1 MLKANCTKVQFAF
14 SLHLKKLNIREGIL
28 RADGS
33 IVDRRRKSCVQ
44 SCYMSW
50 LVYAVVYLGANTAVC
65 WSSRWL
71 LRSDCHSVFN
81 MHARW
86 LDIHRILSL
95 WQLRPSSRGTTCW
108 SDNICPGCDWLV
120 LSWLCAGELKWISSQ
135 LNMQHWCRM
144 TCCIGPTATVA
155 DTLRMSFLYSV
166 AASKE
171 YLTKRHVI
179 FIYPVCKFSITSA
192 ILFSFKLA
200 NISRSYEVQV
210 VLWLLLLPLTYYCPL
225 SRTN

>member
-1 MLKANCTKVQFAF
+1 MGGWGALCQITLTSCLLMLKANCTKVQFAF

-33 IVDRRRKSCVQ
+33 IVDRRWKSCIQ

-86 LDIHRILSL
+86 LDIHWILSL

-108 SDNICPGCDWLV
+108 SDNICAGCDWLV

-135 LNMQHWCRM
+135 FFFFSYA
-144 TCCIGPTATVA
+144 CIYHNWSATKQRPHPQSVVKYA
-155 DTLRMSFLYSV
+155 TLM
-166 AASKE
+166 
-171 YLTKRHVI
+171 
-179 FIYPVCKFSITSA
+179 
-192 ILFSFKLA
+192 
-200 NISRSYEVQV
+200 
-210 VLWLLLLPLTYYCPL
+210 
-225 SRTN
+225 